1 MRGFVGIKQTNTKNK
16 IMETQ
21 VALTQDEIRIKLQL
35 LNFEFNAEFEEFPGM
50 AASKNKAYIA
60 KQTYKIDPKSLGQ
73 FAPAIKEMTATVT
86 AMYDNQSKKI
96 VIEYSYKHPSGS
108 NGYKVCLV
116 NNTGEWKDIS
126 F

>member
-1 MRGFVGIKQTNTKNK
+1 MLNSPLKLNEEV
-16 IMETQ
+16 
-21 VALTQDEIRIKLQL
+21 IRVKLQL
-35 LNFEFNAEFEEFPGM
+35 LKFEFNAEFEKMSDTED
-50 AASKNKAYIA
+50 KVYIA

-86 AMYDNQSKKI
+86 AMYDNLSKKI

-108 NGYKVCLV
+108 NGYKVVLT
-116 NNTGEWKDIS
+116 NNSNSMADWVDRS